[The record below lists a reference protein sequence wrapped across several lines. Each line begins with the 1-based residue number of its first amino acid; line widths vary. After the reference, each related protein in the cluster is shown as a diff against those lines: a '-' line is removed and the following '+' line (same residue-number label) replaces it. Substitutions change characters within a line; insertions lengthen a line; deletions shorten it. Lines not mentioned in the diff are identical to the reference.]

1 MFCVNCGNQIAEGS
15 SFCPYCGVQ
24 LNGQEWAPSQGQ
36 PGSEY
41 QNAQGYNYGPAS
53 QQQPGNMYQNAPA
66 YSYDPTNREM
76 QNMYPMKWHKF
87 LVYFALWAAAILHLF
102 NGIMAITGKQYEAQG
117 VRASLIYSFFP
128 SLKTGDVIYGVLLIG
143 LAAVTVITALKLLK
157 FKKGAPMWLKML
169 YLLGLI
175 ASLFYVII
183 VTSAL
188 KKYNADTSEFVG
200 NAVISAIISVA
211 MIAINHV
218 YYGKREAMFI
228 N

>member
-1 MFCVNCGNQIAEGS
+1 MFCVNCGNQLAEDS
-15 SFCPYCGVQ
+15 SFCPYCGTPVNREE
-24 LNGQEWAPSQGQ
+24 LTGSQEQ
-36 PGSEY
+36 PGGMY
-41 QNAQGYNYGPAS
+41 QNAQAFHYAPVNQEQSQSMNQYAWEGSYGSAS
-53 QQQPGNMYQNAPA
+53 SGGQNI
-66 YSYDPTNREM
+66 
-76 QNMYPMKWHKF
+76 YPMKWHKF
-87 LVYFALWAAAILHLF
+87 LVDFSLWVGAILNLY
-102 NGIMAITGKQYEAQG
+102 NGIIALTGKQYEAQG
-117 VRASLIYSFFP
+117 VRASLIYSYFP

-175 ASLFYVII
+175 ASIFYVTI

-188 KKYNADTSEFVG
+188 KNYNADTSEFVG
-200 NAVISAIISVA
+200 NAVILAIISVA

>member
-1 MFCVNCGNQIAEGS
+1 MFCPNCGAQLPDGAA
-15 SFCPYCGVQ
+15 FCSVC
-24 LNGQEWAPSQGQ
+24 GQ
-36 PGSEY
+36 PQ
-41 QNAQGYNYGPAS
+41 QNARPAY
-53 QQQPGNMYQNAPA
+53 QQPQQNYQQP
-66 YSYDPTNREM
+66 YYQQPQ
-76 QNMYPMKWHKF
+76 QNYQQPYYQPQQNYRQPVYQQLPMKWHKF

-188 KKYNADTSEFVG
+188 KKYHADTSEFVG

>member
-1 MFCVNCGNQIAEGS
+1 MFCGNCGNQIAEGS

-24 LNGQEWAPSQGQ
+24 LNGQEWTPSQEQ

-53 QQQPGNMYQNAPA
+53 QQQPGNMHQNAQI
-66 YSYDPTNREM
+66 YSYGLTNREM

-157 FKKGAPMWLKML
+157 FKKGAPLWLKML

-218 YYGKREAMFI
+218 YYGKREAMFY